1 MVIRFDSASLEW
13 TGPILGPPFLRLCS
27 HFDLIYANDA
37 NANRVKRAPLDI
49 SLSLEA
55 DARGL
60 FAVQV
65 EEEEVKRKRIKKK
78 KETQLAAAML
88 MRWH

>member
-1 MVIRFDSASLEW
+1 M
-13 TGPILGPPFLRLCS
+13 
-27 HFDLIYANDA
+27 
-37 NANRVKRAPLDI
+37 KRAPLDI

-55 DARGL
+55 GARGL

-65 EEEEVKRKRIKKK
+65 EEEEVGKRKRIKKK
-78 KETQLAAAML
+78 ETQPAAAML

>member
-1 MVIRFDSASLEW
+1 M
-13 TGPILGPPFLRLCS
+13 
-27 HFDLIYANDA
+27 
-37 NANRVKRAPLDI
+37 KRAPLDI

-55 DARGL
+55 GARGL

-65 EEEEVKRKRIKKK
+65 EEEEVGKRKRIKKK
-78 KETQLAAAML
+78 KETQPAAAML

>member
-1 MVIRFDSASLEW
+1 M
-13 TGPILGPPFLRLCS
+13 
-27 HFDLIYANDA
+27 
-37 NANRVKRAPLDI
+37 KRAPLDI

-55 DARGL
+55 GARGL

-65 EEEEVKRKRIKKK
+65 EEEVGKRKRIKKK
-78 KETQLAAAML
+78 KEIQPAAAML